1 VVFDHIVVGA
11 GSSGSAVA
19 AGIAARGDTSVLLLE
34 AGPRD
39 RDPRIRIPAAAT
51 NLWFSRLDWSF
62 MTTPQAG
69 LDGRVDA
76 WPRGRV
82 LGGSSSVN
90 AMMYVRGMDADYD
103 GWAAAGATGW
113 DAAAM
118 AETFRALEDDDR
130 GAAAHR
136 GVGGPVRIEQQRS
149 PRPVTEAFLDACEE
163 LGLPRVAD
171 YHLDVDGCSLTAVTQ
186 RGGRR
191 WSAADAFL
199 REPIAGLTIRTGVE
213 VARVVIER
221 GRAVGVEVLVDG
233 RRRFARADREVVL
246 SAGTIQSPVLLQ
258 RSGIGPADE
267 LRALGIEV
275 VADRPSV
282 GENLQDHVT
291 SGLVAG
297 TARGSLY
304 GADRDPRAMARWL
317 RHHDGPL
324 SSNIAE
330 AIAFFRTRAD
340 DLPDIELIAI
350 PAATRDHG
358 RIRYPRHG
366 ITIGAILLRP
376 ASRGRVSLAPDPT
389 APPRIDPA
397 TFTDPG
403 GEDLE
408 RLVDG
413 VAFAQR
419 LVTETTAL
427 GGVVED
433 LIDPPA
439 VLPDREA
446 IAAHIRATA
455 QTLYHPVGTCR
466 MGSDTDAVVD
476 PQLRV
481 NGVDGLRVVDASVMP
496 TLVRGHTHAP
506 ALAIGMRGAQIIATA
521 SSAAPGGHLP
531 DEP

>member
-1 VVFDHIVVGA
+1 MAFDHIVVGA
-11 GSSGSAVA
+11 GSSGAAVA
-19 AGIAARGDTSVLLLE
+19 AGLAAHGDTSVLLLE

-39 RDPRIRIPAAAT
+39 RDPRIRVPAAAT
-51 NLWFSRLDWSF
+51 QLWFGPLDWSF
-62 MTTPQAG
+62 ETTPQAALG
-69 LDGRVDA
+69 GRVDA

-118 AETFRALEDDDR
+118 TENFRALEDDDR
-130 GAAAHR
+130 GVAAHR
-136 GVGGPVRIEQQRS
+136 GVGGPIRIEQQRS
-149 PRPVTEAFLDACEE
+149 PRPVTETFLDACEE

-186 RGGRR
+186 RNGRR

-199 REPIAGLTIRTGVE
+199 REPIAGLTIRSGVE
-213 VARVVIER
+213 VSRVVIEG
-221 GRAVGVEVLVDG
+221 GRAVGVEVVVDG

-246 SAGTIQSPVLLQ
+246 SAGSIQSPLLLQ

-267 LRALGIEV
+267 LRALDIEV

-282 GENLQDHVT
+282 GENLQDHVV
-291 SGLVAG
+291 SGIVAG
-297 TARGSLY
+297 TAGGSLY
-304 GADRDPRAMARWL
+304 GADRDPRALLRWL

-330 AIAFFRTRAD
+330 AIAFLRTRVD
-340 DLPDIELIAI
+340 ELPDIELIAI
-350 PAATRDHG
+350 PAATTDHG
-358 RIRYPRHG
+358 RVRYPRHG
-366 ITIGAILLRP
+366 VTIGAILLRP
-376 ASRGRVSLAPDPT
+376 ASRGRVSLSPDPT

-397 TFTDPG
+397 TFTDPEG
-403 GEDLE
+403 DDLA
-408 RLVDG
+408 RLIDG
-413 VAFAQR
+413 VAFVQR
-419 LVTETTAL
+419 LVTESTAL
-427 GGVVED
+427 GGVVEQ

-439 VLPDREA
+439 VLADREA

-476 PQLRV
+476 PELRV
-481 NGVDGLRVVDASVMP
+481 NGVGGLRVVDASVMP

-506 ALAIGMRGAQIIATA
+506 ALAIGMRGVELIAA
-521 SSAAPGGHLP
+521 SSSPTPGGLHP
-531 DEP
+531 DAS